1 MRDLSLRSFASFL
14 IAFVTPLIYKLDS
27 LRDLTIF
34 MIFISSFEII
44 SAVVRSAKSEGRT
57 DPNIFIQITPSVV
70 DPAASNPNGNRT
82 LLVNGL
88 WTLFIKGK
96 PGFSNGPRSL
106 PINPSLL
113 TVSP

>member
-1 MRDLSLRSFASFL
+1 MRDLPLRSFASFL
-14 IAFVTPLIYKLDS
+14 IAFVIPLIYKLDF

-88 WTLFIKGK
+88 RTFFIKGK

-106 PINPSLL
+106 PINRSLL